1 MKTKI
6 TFSSL
11 CLLLAVFLGLAP
23 VPAVA
28 GNMIVYNNGLPDGN
42 DAWTISDGFSVSD
55 SFKLSSAANVNA
67 VQFTVALIPGD
78 TFKTVSW
85 TIYSQGANFKVW
97 GSGTANAVVLV
108 GGGNEEY
115 EAEISFPGIQLPAG
129 TYWIKLSN
137 ATTNDGNPVYWWES
151 GGPSKATENV
161 VGTIPSESFAIV
173 DPPAD
178 SPSDVAPASSASGYG
193 TILLL
198 GSGLL
203 GIAGLVHHKMGP

>member
-1 MKTKI
+1 MKPQI
-6 TFSSL
+6 TFTSL
-11 CLLLAVFLGLAP
+11 CLLLAMYLSLAP
-23 VPAVA
+23 VPAMA
-28 GNMIVYNNGLPDGN
+28 GNTIVYNNGLPDGN

-78 TFKTVSW
+78 TFKTVNW

-97 GSGTANAVVLV
+97 GTGKANVFVGVASGDD
-108 GGGNEEY
+108 Y
-115 EAEISFPGIQLPAG
+115 EAQISFPAIQLPAG

-137 ATTNDGNPVYWWES
+137 ACTNDGDPVYWWES
-151 GGPSKATENV
+151 GGPSKAVENV

-173 DPPAD
+173 DPPLD
-178 SPSDVAPASSASGYG
+178 SSSNAAPASLVPGSG

-203 GIAGLVHHKMGP
+203 GVVGLVRHKMGS

>member
-6 TFSSL
+6 TFTSL
-11 CLLLAVFLGLAP
+11 CLLLAVFLGLAA

-28 GNMIVYNNGLPDGN
+28 GDTIVYNNGLPDGN

-78 TFKTVSW
+78 TFQTVDW

-97 GSGTANAVVLV
+97 GKGTANVVVLIGDGDDQYV
-108 GGGNEEY
+108 
-115 EAEISFPGIQLPAG
+115 AEISFPAIQLPAG

-137 ATTNDGNPVYWWES
+137 ATTNDGDPVYWWES
-151 GGPSKATENV
+151 GGPSKAVENV
-161 VGTIPSESFAIV
+161 VGTIPSESFSIV
-173 DPPAD
+173 DPPVA
-178 SPSDVAPASSASGYG
+178 SPAPASPSSAPTSGI
-193 TILLL
+193 ILLL

-203 GIAGLVHHKMGP
+203 GVVGLAWHKMGP

>member
-1 MKTKI
+1 MKPQI
-6 TFSSL
+6 TFTSL
-11 CLLLAVFLGLAP
+11 CLLLAMYLSLAP
-23 VPAVA
+23 VPAMA
-28 GNMIVYNNGLPDGN
+28 GNTIVYNNGLPDGN

-78 TFKTVSW
+78 TFKTVNW

-97 GSGTANAVVLV
+97 GTGTANVFVGV
-108 GGGNEEY
+108 GGGNGEY
-115 EAEISFPGIQLPAG
+115 PAEISFPGIQLPAG

-137 ATTNDGNPVYWWES
+137 ACTSERNPVYWWES
-151 GGPSKATENV
+151 GGPSKAVENV

-173 DPPAD
+173 DPPLD
-178 SPSDVAPASSASGYG
+178 SSNAAPASSAPQSG

-198 GSGLL
+198 GSALL
-203 GIAGLVHHKMGP
+203 GIVGLVRHKMGP